1 MTPKT
6 PIEGDRWDHQLLEHA
21 SRFYRNGWVV
31 GTSGNLSIRPP
42 GEEIRITASGR
53 HKGALGIEDLLI
65 VDSEGRALS
74 ETFSSPSAEIS
85 LHLAIYRQ
93 IKDAGAVYHV
103 HTVESNLV
111 SLWAKNG
118 EIHLPPLEMLKGL
131 GISGDSVPPSLPVFE
146 NDPDVSRIAQ
156 RVDERLGRKEGL
168 RLPGFLIHLHG
179 LTVWGRNPEE
189 AFKHVE
195 LFDFLFRFQ
204 VMSRSVEKGP

>member
-1 MTPKT
+1 MIPKT
-6 PIEGDRWDHQLLEHA
+6 PFEGDRWDHQLLDHA

-42 GEEIRITASGR
+42 GEGIRITASGR
-53 HKGALGIEDLLI
+53 HKGALGIGDLLS
-65 VDSEGRALS
+65 VDSEGRVFPETLS
-74 ETFSSPSAEIS
+74 RPSAEIA

-93 IKDAGAVYHV
+93 IRDVGAVYHV

-111 SLWAKNG
+111 SLWATNG
-118 EIHLPPLEMLKGL
+118 ELHLPPLEMLKGL
-131 GISGDSVPPSLPVFE
+131 GISGNCLPPPLPVFE

-156 RVDERLGRKEGL
+156 QVDEYLGRKEGL

-179 LTVWGRNPEE
+179 LTVWGRTPEE

-204 VMSRSVEKGP
+204 VMSKSVGKGS